1 MVGALACGGTNT
13 CGPWK
18 TGGLGAGKC
27 PGGIK
32 FLVAYLETLILV
44 DEVKGLPVVLGTS
57 NVVSDG
63 VEANDCTPGSLR
75 HLPDHHVF
83 ADESART
90 NRQVAAKQVE
100 GVPRSLA
107 EDEEAW
113 YENRRTDKS

>member
-1 MVGALACGGTNT
+1 MND
-13 CGPWK
+13 CGP
-18 TGGLGAGKC
+18 GG
-27 PGGIK
+27 
-32 FLVAYLETLILV
+32 
-44 DEVKGLPVVLGTS
+44 
-57 NVVSDG
+57 
-63 VEANDCTPGSLR
+63 LR

-107 EDEEAW
+107 EGEEAW